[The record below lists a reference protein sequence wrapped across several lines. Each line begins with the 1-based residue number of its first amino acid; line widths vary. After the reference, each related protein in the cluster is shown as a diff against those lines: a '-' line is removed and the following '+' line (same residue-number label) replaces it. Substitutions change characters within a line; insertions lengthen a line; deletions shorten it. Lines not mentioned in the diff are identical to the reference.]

1 MRHYTHTDSETL
13 ILQGLY
19 TFPYLTAEQVT
30 TLLYSPG
37 SIQKVREYLK
47 RLHDNEEVYRKPM
60 FTQLQKGSSPFVY
73 WLAAK
78 GRNRLKKIG
87 YDFTNW
93 RQPADMEA
101 FIKSSHFA
109 HSMVATDVLIAA
121 TLVPSHNS
129 AIELVSLMHDMTLKR
144 IRNAAVIPDGL
155 IHFLLPDGTNCY
167 LIIEVDLDT
176 EKRVRFQEKIAHW
189 MIYITSGDFA
199 RDYGIVDTPTLVFYT
214 PTREHRV
221 GEMLTFIEEALYQSH
236 ERQKAA
242 WFRVGF
248 GAILPEMFVEERW
261 YQPHDGS
268 NQRKSMSLLPL

>member
-1 MRHYTHTDSETL
+1 MRDYTHTDSETV

-47 RLHDNEEVYRKPM
+47 RLHDKEEVYRKPM

-101 FIKSSHFA
+101 FLKSSHFA
-109 HSMVATDVLIAA
+109 HSMVATDFLIAA
-121 TLVPSHNS
+121 TLVPSIHS
-129 AIELVSLMHDMTLKR
+129 DIQLVSLMHDVTLKR

-155 IHFLLPDGTNCY
+155 IHFLLPDGTNYY
-167 LIIEVDLDT
+167 LIMEVDLNT

-189 MIYITSGDFA
+189 MTYISSGDFA
-199 RDYGIVDTPTLVFYT
+199 SDYGIVDIPMFVFYT
-214 PTREHRV
+214 PMREHRV
-221 GEMLTFIEEALYQSH
+221 GEMLSFIEEALYQLH
-236 ERQKAA
+236 EQQKAV
-242 WFRVGF
+242 WFRVGC
-248 GAILPEMFVEERW
+248 GAISPEMFFEERW
-261 YQPHDGS
+261 YLPYDGS
-268 NQRKSMSLLPL
+268 NQRKNISLLTL